1 VKKGSNV
8 PNLFIIAGPNGAE
21 KSTIAPRLLA
31 DNRRVEAFV
40 NADNIKVEIGGKAG
54 TSADILAGRIMLERV
69 GKLVELGRDLA
80 FETTLAS
87 RSLLRRVSATREA
100 GYLFHLIYLWL
111 PTPEMAVERVAARV
125 QAGGH
130 SIPEPVVRRRYGRS
144 LANFFNLYRPV
155 ADSWLMLDNSGTPE
169 PRPIAWRNVG
179 GPIQIVRDGPWER
192 LRNEYETDSFS

>member
-1 VKKGSNV
+1 VKKGSGV
-8 PNLFIIAGPNGAE
+8 PNLFVIAGPNGAG

-31 DNRRVEAFV
+31 DNRRVAAFV
-40 NADNIKVEIGGKAG
+40 NADNIKVEMGGRAG

-69 GKLVELGRDLA
+69 AKLVELGRDLA

-111 PTPEMAVERVAARV
+111 PSPEMAVERVAARV

-144 LANFFNLYRPV
+144 LVNFFNLYRPV

-179 GPIQIVRDGPWER
+179 GPIQIVRDDPWER